1 LPKLDCITVEYGA
14 IRNGIFNEQHL
25 ITDVE

>member
-1 LPKLDCITVEYGA
+1 MGPYVT
-14 IRNGIFNEQHL
+14 IFNEQHL